1 MNHGMTGSYS
11 LSLVALSFAIAVFA
25 SYTALDLSGRVRPTE
40 RSTRYLWLLGGA
52 VAMGIG
58 IWSMHFVAMLAFHLS
73 VPVEYDLW
81 TTLLSLL
88 YAIIASGIA
97 LWIWSR
103 PNSRFLPLLSGG
115 VCMGVAIAWMHY
127 AGMAA
132 MRLPARI
139 EYRFGLVAL
148 SVAIA
153 IAASLTALWL
163 AFRLQDKSLK
173 APFWQK
179 LGSAFVMGVGISG
192 MHYIGM
198 AASRFVSEPV
208 LANSSPTVHAP
219 FMAIAVA
226 AGALLLLSLI
236 LIASL
241 IDQQFT
247 MQLSRQQTLLESE
260 KRFRTL
266 IREMQVGVLFLN
278 ADAEIVISNQAA
290 IALLQLDQT
299 EGIRSIFGTNQR
311 WLREDGTYFATTD
324 LPVQRAIAQRQ
335 PIRNVVMGIEQ
346 TNSSERTW
354 MLVNADPQFTE
365 NGVLERIVCTFS
377 DITQQKQTE
386 EDFQQS
392 QDQFAKAFHSN
403 PVASCITTV
412 AEGRFVDANNSFLK
426 LFGYPR
432 EHLIGCTSKELQI
445 WADLKDRD
453 RVIRMLQ
460 RDRSAQMV
468 DAPFRTSSGEIREG
482 LCSFEMI
489 EVRGEPCLLSIVND
503 ITERKRAEQ
512 ALQQAKETAD
522 AANRAK
528 SEFLANM
535 SHELRTPLNAILG
548 FTQLMSGDN
557 SLSAQNQEYLSII
570 NRSGEHL
577 LRLINDIL
585 EMSKI
590 EAGRATL
597 NANDFDLHRLLQN
610 LEEMLQLAATAKNL
624 KLIYDCDPQ
633 VPQCVRADES
643 KLRQVLINLLGNAI
657 KFTQQG
663 SVTLRVKRAEIGQEL
678 AGRRQESAAS
688 GQKVEVA
695 SDLKLPCG
703 NVGSEQPLALSF
715 EIADT
720 GPGIGANEL
729 NNLFTAFAQTTSGL
743 KSQQGTG
750 LGLAISQKFVQ
761 LMGGEIT
768 VSSTM
773 GQGSQ
778 FRFTLPVY
786 PVRTAQVAISLPI
799 RHKVVG
805 IAPNQPTYRILVAED
820 QRTNRLLLTRL
831 LSSVGFEVR
840 EATNGQEAIALWE
853 SWAPHLIWMDMRM
866 PVMNGYEATQCI
878 RASLKGEATVIIALT
893 ASAFEEQRQSILL
906 AGCDD
911 FMGKPFNREELL
923 GKISQYLGVQYIY
936 SELEDSYSAKIFPR
950 TTQADGSLIHRSSPE
965 PLSPHNLKVMPPDW
979 IEQLHLAALQ
989 GSDLLLLKL
998 IQQIPGEHAALSCAL
1013 VELVANFR
1021 FDQIVILARSLQSEI
1036 S

>member
-52 VAMGIG
+52 VAMGTG

-73 VPVEYDLW
+73 VPVEYDLL

-103 PNSRFLPLLSGG
+103 PNSKFLPLLSGG

-127 AGMAA
+127 TGMAA

-163 AFRLQDKSLK
+163 AFRLQDKSLR

-192 MHYIGM
+192 MHYMGM

-432 EHLIGCTSKELQI
+432 EHLIGCTSRELQI

-468 DAPFRTSSGEIREG
+468 DAPFRTSAGEIREG

-557 SLSAQNQEYLSII
+557 SLSAQNKEYLSII

-590 EAGRATL
+590 EAGRSTL

-624 KLIYDCDPQ
+624 KLIYDYDPQ
-633 VPQCVRADES
+633 VPQCIRADES

-663 SVTLRVKRAEIGQEL
+663 SVTLQVKRAEIGQEL
-678 AGRRQESAAS
+678 AGKRQESVAS

-695 SDLKLPCG
+695 SDLKLLYG
-703 NVGSEQPLALSF
+703 NVVSEQLLALSF

-720 GPGIGANEL
+720 GPGIEANEL

-761 LMGGEIT
+761 LMGGEIA
-768 VSSTM
+768 VSSTI

-799 RHKVVG
+799 RHKVIG

-936 SELEDSYSAKIFPR
+936 SELEDSHSAKIFPR

-965 PLSPHNLKVMPPDW
+965 PLSPNSLKVMPPDW

-989 GSDLLLLKL
+989 GSDLLILKL

-1021 FDQIVILARSLQSEI
+1021 FDQIVVLARSLQSEI